1 MAVVIINLKHLNII
15 HHHVSKWLDLQ
26 KIHKILISQKK
37 ITLNSEAGPVIL
49 PIRGVLY
56 YTGNHF
62 VSRMISPTGEV
73 WYHDG
78 IETKCQCIH
87 EGHLIAW
94 NVMGV
99 RDVWV

>member
-1 MAVVIINLKHLNII
+1 MWRISERRYKQMKERCEIVTITDIDI
-15 HHHVSKWLDLQ
+15 SKT
-26 KIHKILISQKK
+26 

-49 PIRGVLY
+49 PICGVLY
-56 YTGNHF
+56 YTGNKF

-87 EGHLIAW
+87 EGHLIA
-94 NVMGV
+94 
-99 RDVWV
+99 